1 MLKHIDKIQ
10 TFLIVYKTKSFSKA
24 SKEMGVSQPA
34 VTQQIKQLEEYLDI
48 SLIERKKSGIIL
60 TKEGKYFLE
69 IANELKKIVDKIEI
83 KVNQFKNK
91 QFPFVLGATP
101 TIGNYVLPTYLQYIQ
116 LLSNKDIN
124 LNIDNNKMLCEGVK
138 SGDLDLAFTTKKFD
152 DDSLVFTE
160 WMEDELTVF
169 SNQQIPSSL
178 DFESLK
184 KYQFVCKQEN
194 SSTREALKESFLD
207 SGYDCRDLNII
218 STLNNSTA
226 IKNMLLQSSNKLL
239 SVISKNVIKDE
250 LKNKTLFATKIKNLN
265 LNRTIYIVNSKYRE
279 DKDLATIKNYLLS
292 NTNK

>member
-1 MLKHIDKIQ
+1 VLKHIDKIQ

-138 SGDLDLAFTTKKFD
+138 NGDLDLAFTTKKFD

>member
-1 MLKHIDKIQ
+1 VLKHIDKIQ

-279 DKDLATIKNYLLS
+279 DKDLTTIKNYLLS